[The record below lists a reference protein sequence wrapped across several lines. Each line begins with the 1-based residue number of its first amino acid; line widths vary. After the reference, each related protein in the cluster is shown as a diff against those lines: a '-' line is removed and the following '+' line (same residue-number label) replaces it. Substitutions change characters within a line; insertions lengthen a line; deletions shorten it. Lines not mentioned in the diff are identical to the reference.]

1 MGSLSASPAKSLS
14 LLKLS
19 DKFVSL
25 SLNPSTSNVSLMSRF
40 PFKSPVPT
48 LSKFNNPSFSNMF
61 NNPSFSKS
69 HTNNPFNRLGLPLCR
84 LPSLTLPPPLSPTG
98 VLTWV
103 STPVLTPAS
112 TPSLTLPPPLSLATT
127 GVSTQ
132 ALTPASVDLP
142 PLSQLPP
149 PTKSD
154 PWQLQLAG

>member
-1 MGSLSASPAKSLS
+1 MGALS
-14 LLKLS
+14 
-19 DKFVSL
+19 KFPCTL
-25 SLNPSTSNVSLMSRF
+25 MFLNPST
-40 PFKSPVPT
+40 
-48 LSKFNNPSFSNMF
+48 NNPL
-61 NNPSFSKS
+61 FSKS
-69 HTNNPFNRLGLPLCR
+69 HTNNPFNRLGPPLCR

-98 VLTWV
+98 VLTWVV

-132 ALTPASVDLP
+132 ALTPASAPLP
-142 PLSQLPP
+142 L

>member
-1 MGSLSASPAKSLS
+1 MG
-14 LLKLS
+14 KLS

-40 PFKSPVPT
+40 PFKPPVPT

-69 HTNNPFNRLGLPLCR
+69 HTNNPFNRLGPPLCR

-98 VLTWV
+98 VLTLVV

-127 GVSTQ
+127 GVSTP
-132 ALTPASVDLP
+132 ALTPASVDLLP
-142 PLSQLPP
+142 HPLPLPLPHP
-149 PTKSD
+149 PTRFQIHGSYS
-154 PWQLQLAG
+154 LQGYIG